1 MKDLEQHA
9 SMEPEHLDR
18 SGIKRGV
25 VGTKFLPQHPL
36 SPRLLEQTPWHTGVT
51 EPSLPL
57 RHVNVRCKDS
67 DTRLRRPSSR
77 CQLLRHHAAIGP
89 HHQYPKREPRG

>member
-51 EPSLPL
+51 EPSLP
-57 RHVNVRCKDS
+57 
-67 DTRLRRPSSR
+67 
-77 CQLLRHHAAIGP
+77 
-89 HHQYPKREPRG
+89 